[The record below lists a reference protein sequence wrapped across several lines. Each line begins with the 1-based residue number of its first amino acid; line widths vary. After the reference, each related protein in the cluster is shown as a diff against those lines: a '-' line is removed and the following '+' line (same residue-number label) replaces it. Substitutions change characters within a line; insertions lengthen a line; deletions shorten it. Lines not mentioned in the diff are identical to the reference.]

1 MANIDLLALEE
12 GGVTYGLE
20 GLKIMFW
27 GSNAVGKSTV
37 AMKFPKPLLL
47 MAEAGGSALRGYKVP
62 IKQKKDFL
70 DVVKQLTDDKT
81 MSSMK
86 EKFQTIIID
95 CTEDVV
101 EIFETALA
109 KEYGVRDV
117 GEIQHLQKG
126 NPNGYTV
133 YRKEFKQQI
142 NKLCSCGYTVIFISH
157 EESIELEDGTT
168 YLQPKGTKG
177 EKSSTRFVRDLT
189 DFRFYIKGNG
199 TDYETGKVIKSTAY
213 PLGSKT
219 VFGGSRFDIDA
230 VINPFSA
237 ENVINAIIEAQ
248 KRTAENEDA
257 NLEEFV
263 FGSENTYTKE
273 DYFASI
279 KPYVNALFGQ
289 YPDLVANIIANQLGE
304 GKKITDATDTQLV
317 ELESIYSQ
325 LVSLADERGIEV

>member
-20 GLKIMFW
+20 GLKLMFW
-27 GSNAVGKSTV
+27 GSNAVGKTTV
-37 AMKFPKPLLL
+37 AMKFPKPILL
-47 MAEAGGSALRGYKVP
+47 MGEAGGSAIRGYKVP

-81 MSSMK
+81 MDAMK
-86 EKFQTIIID
+86 EKFATVIID
-95 CTEDVV
+95 CTEDIV
-101 EIFETALA
+101 EIFETALC

-126 NPNGYTV
+126 NPNGYSV

-142 NKLCSCGYTVIFISH
+142 NKLCSCGYTIIFISH
-157 EESIELEDGTT
+157 EELIENEDGTT
-168 YLQPKGTKG
+168 FLQPKGTKG
-177 EKSSTRFVRDLT
+177 EKSSTRFVRDLC
-189 DFRFYIKGNG
+189 DFRFYVKGNG
-199 TDYETGKVIKSTAY
+199 VDAETGKVIKSTAY

-219 VFGGSRFDIDA
+219 IFGGSRFDIEA
-230 VINPFSA
+230 IINPFSA
-237 ENVINAIIEAQ
+237 DTVINAIIDAQ
-248 KRTAENEDA
+248 KRSAENEDA

-273 DYFASI
+273 DYFTSI
-279 KPYVNALFGQ
+279 KPYVEALFPQ
-289 YPDLVANIIANQLGE
+289 YPEIVTDVIARQLGE

-325 LVSLADERGIEV
+325 LVSFANERGIEV